1 MNEEDADRA
10 VGRLLREHATRHRA
24 GDALQSAVRTEIA
37 LEAAGQRRQA
47 APPVARRWHWPA
59 WGLAAAGFACGVLAT
74 AITLHLLPPADGTR
88 ALEQE
93 LASSHVRALM
103 VAHLTDVASS
113 DQHTVK
119 PWFQGKLDYSPPV
132 KDLAGDGYPLIGGRL
147 DYVAARPVAALVY
160 RRHGHLINLFVWP
173 ADGQAAPALHSHQG
187 YQLAHWRKA
196 GMQFW
201 AVSDLNGEELLALAR
216 LIP

>member
-47 APPVARRWHWPA
+47 TPPVDRRWRWPA
-59 WGLAAAGFACGVLAT
+59 WGLAAAGFACGVLASML
-74 AITLHLLPPADGTR
+74 ALQLLPPADGNR

-132 KDLAGDGYPLIGGRL
+132 KDLANDGYPLIGGRL
-147 DYVAARPVAALVY
+147 DYVAGRPVAALIY

-173 ADGQAAPALHSHQG
+173 ADGQTAPTLHSHQG
-187 YQLAHWRKA
+187 YQLAHWRNA

-201 AVSDLNGEELLALAR
+201 AVSDLNGEELQTLAR